1 MKKNIKNEFFIIS
14 QELEEKWKNQ
24 SICDNKQ

>member
-24 SICDNKQ
+24 SIYDNKQ